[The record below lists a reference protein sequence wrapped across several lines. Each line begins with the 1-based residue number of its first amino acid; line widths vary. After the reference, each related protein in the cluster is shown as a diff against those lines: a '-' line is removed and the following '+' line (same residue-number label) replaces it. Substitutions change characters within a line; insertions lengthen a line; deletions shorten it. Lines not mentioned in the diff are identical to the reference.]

1 MIFSL
6 RDIIFMYGH
15 RYYYNA
21 LKFVQ
26 VSNYFKNARF

>member
-15 RYYYNA
+15 RYYNA